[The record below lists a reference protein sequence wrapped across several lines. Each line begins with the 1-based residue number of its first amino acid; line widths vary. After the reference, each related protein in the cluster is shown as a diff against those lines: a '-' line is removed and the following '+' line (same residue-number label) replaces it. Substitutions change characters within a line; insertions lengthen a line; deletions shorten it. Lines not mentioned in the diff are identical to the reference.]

1 MATTPI
7 APLDEKALENFFSGF
22 LMKYR
27 ELVAKE
33 LMVISGKLPLYKS
46 VPVKTEIWM
55 DRDQTYATIVLSN
68 TAPSGVAIEILHDP
82 LMCIATA
89 NSKRFEYGEQG
100 KFLYLFQVN
109 SKRFPEWNLDK
120 FTEDFINYEVATCTG
135 KKN

>member
-1 MATTPI
+1 MVTIPT
-7 APLDEKALENFFSGF
+7 APLDEQALENFFSGF

-33 LMVISGKLPLYKS
+33 LITVAGKLPLYKS
-46 VPVKTEIWM
+46 VPVKVEIWM
-55 DRDQTYATIVLSN
+55 DRNQTYATIVLSN
-68 TAPSGVAIEILHDP
+68 SAPSGVVIEILHDP
-82 LMCIATA
+82 LICIATA

-120 FTEDFINYEVATCTG
+120 FTEDFVKYEVATCGT
-135 KKN
+135 KK